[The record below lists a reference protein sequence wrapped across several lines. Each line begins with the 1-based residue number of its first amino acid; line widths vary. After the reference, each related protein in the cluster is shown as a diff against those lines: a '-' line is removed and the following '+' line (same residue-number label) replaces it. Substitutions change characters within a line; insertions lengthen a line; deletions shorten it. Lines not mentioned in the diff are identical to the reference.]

1 MSEQQ
6 TTHSPPP
13 PDFGE
18 QLFVL
23 ATITHVRDYRPTISP
38 SPPTER
44 EKHLRLLNDI
54 ALLLVTQGSSD
65 VASVMFEQSSHEIV
79 FYYAK
84 NRATT
89 NKERAYIESL
99 RDIALSLT
107 DINDCTTKLLAR
119 VIPVCRAKIIS
130 RLKKLIHCLPIPPS
144 VAEEVDDDGFRAHLV
159 MRVPLFLSRRISA
172 TDFIRNYFA
181 AVRAVTISR
190 CTDQVLER
198 LIRFASIIGSYK
210 PLKNL
215 LSDDMTIRRLR
226 KLGDYYSSTKRI
238 ARTVDSFQRTNPSY
252 LSSLVVVFREV
263 RSPPAPELSPLTNRA
278 GFATDP
284 VRLVLPRKLRCY
296 AQPFRQQLRPRRRQ
310 HQRSPQCVPAP

>member
-6 TTHSPPP
+6 TTP

-23 ATITHVRDYRPTISP
+23 ATITHVRDYRPTVSP
-38 SPPTER
+38 LPPTER

-65 VASVMFEQSSHEIV
+65 VASVMFEQSSYEIV

-107 DINDCTTKLLAR
+107 DINDCSTKLLAR
-119 VIPVCRAKIIS
+119 VIPMCRAKIIS
-130 RLKKLIHCLPIPPS
+130 RLKKLIRCLPVPLS
-144 VAEEVDDDGFRAHLV
+144 VGEDVDDDFRAHLL
-159 MRVPLFLSRRISA
+159 MRVPLFLSRGISA
-172 TDFIRNYFA
+172 TDFVHNYFA
-181 AVRAVTISR
+181 AVRVVNIPR

-198 LIRFASIIGSYK
+198 FIRFASIIGSYK

-226 KLGDYYSSTKRI
+226 KFGDYYSATKRI

-263 RSPPAPELSPLTNRA
+263 RSAPVPDMSPLTNCP
-278 GFATDP
+278 GLATDP
-284 VRLVLPRKLRCY
+284 VRLVLPRRLRRHT
-296 AQPFRQQLRPRRRQ
+296 QPFWP
-310 HQRSPQCVPAP
+310 

>member
-1 MSEQQ
+1 MSKQQ
-6 TTHSPPP
+6 TTPT

-23 ATITHVRDYRPTISP
+23 ATITHVRDYRPTVSP

-65 VASVMFEQSSHEIV
+65 VASVMFEQSSYEIV
-79 FYYAK
+79 FKYSK

-89 NKERAYIESL
+89 KKEREYIESL
-99 RDIALSLT
+99 REIALSLT

-119 VIPVCRAKIIS
+119 VIPMCRAKINS
-130 RLKKLIHCLPIPPS
+130 RLKKLIHCLPVPPS
-144 VAEEVDDDGFRAHLV
+144 VAEDVDDGFRAHLV
-159 MRVPLFLSRRISA
+159 MRVPLFLSRRVSA

-181 AVRAVTISR
+181 AVRVVNISR

-210 PLKNL
+210 PLKNM
-215 LSDDMTIRRLR
+215 LSDEMTIRRLR
-226 KLGDYYSSTKRI
+226 KLGDYYSATKRI

-252 LSSLVVVFREV
+252 LSSIVVRFREV
-263 RSPPAPELSPLTNRA
+263 RSPPCTQREPADE
-278 GFATDP
+278 
-284 VRLVLPRKLRCY
+284 LPRSCH
-296 AQPFRQQLRPRRRQ
+296 QPRTSRFTPKTTSPR
-310 HQRSPQCVPAP
+310 STVSAAVAASTPSAPAPSTLRTRAL